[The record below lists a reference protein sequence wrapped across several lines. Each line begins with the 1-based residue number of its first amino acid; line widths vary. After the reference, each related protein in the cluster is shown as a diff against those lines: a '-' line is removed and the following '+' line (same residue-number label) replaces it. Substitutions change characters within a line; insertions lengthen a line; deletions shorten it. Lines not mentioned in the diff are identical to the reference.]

1 MTVRD
6 LRTMTISRMDNEVTK
21 LEKELEKMRALHTSL
36 QQKMFDLAKEG
47 QDVEDK
53 AKVVDEIEA
62 LKKEIG
68 ELVVT
73 IRNLDARISR
83 IKHRARRL
91 KRIG

>member
-6 LRTMTISRMDNEVTK
+6 LRTMAISRMDNEVVK
-21 LEKELEKMRALHTSL
+21 LEKELEKMRVLHTTL
-36 QQKMFDLAKEG
+36 QQKMFDLAKKG
-47 QDVEDK
+47 QDVEDRVK
-53 AKVVDEIEA
+53 IVDEIES

-91 KRIG
+91 KRMG